1 MWPAQP
7 AVEPGSH
14 CGRGA
19 AGVLRGLSVLGRER
33 WLPMQQNFSCSRS
46 GFSALE
52 ESLSCAYARRQI
64 KTEISKKDKILAL
77 KKRTIGQV
85 NFEESIYLTS
95 LNQDCEINRYNM
107 EWIKW
112 ENLNEI
118 TLSGPHRKWIEE
130 LKLKNSK

>member
-1 MWPAQP
+1 MDSLLLQKPKEGGNKL
-7 AVEPGSH
+7 VGIYE
-14 CGRGA
+14 
-19 AGVLRGLSVLGRER
+19 
-33 WLPMQQNFSCSRS
+33 LPK
-46 GFSALE
+46 GIE
-52 ESLSCAYARRQI
+52 
-64 KTEISKKDKILAL
+64 TEISKKGKILAV

-85 NFEESIYLTS
+85 EFEESIYLTS

-130 LKLKNSK
+130 IKLKNSK

>member
-1 MWPAQP
+1 L
-7 AVEPGSH
+7 VGIYE
-14 CGRGA
+14 
-19 AGVLRGLSVLGRER
+19 
-33 WLPMQQNFSCSRS
+33 LPK
-46 GFSALE
+46 GIE
-52 ESLSCAYARRQI
+52 
-64 KTEISKKDKILAL
+64 TEISKKGNILAV

-85 NFEESIYLTS
+85 EFEESIYLTY